1 MISDAD
7 TFWRQILARVRPGRV
22 SDSVSLAEAEHRMAA
37 AGEDEIAPERIARI
51 ARDVTGAAPAAA
63 RPQVVQGRVHRFP
76 MARPALRWA
85 VAATVALAPLA
96 AVAFY
101 KMYDEAPT
109 QKDRPSASWD
119 YPVAVRILC
128 DESRAEKERRSAQV
142 MVAAFI
148 RNLGVRTVRA
158 IRAEGG
164 AVGAEADRLLSYW
177 RGELEKEPSGVVTP
191 VTDIEDIVLQVGDRQ
206 TPTDQRLR
214 LLRQLSADI
223 ASGIAALRAPIPES
237 EALTRYQMQA
247 LMNLAD
253 LLAE

>member
-22 SDSVSLAEAEHRMAA
+22 SDSVSLAEAEQRMAA

-109 QKDRPSASWD
+109 PLRPAQWG
-119 YPVAVRILC
+119 YATALAILV
-128 DESRAEKERRSAQV
+128 DPTTEDDTRRSAQGRV
-142 MVAAFI
+142 FQFVSQ
-148 RNLGVRTVRA
+148 LGIETVRS
-158 IRAEGG
+158 
-164 AVGAEADRLLSYW
+164 L
-177 RGELEKEPSGVVTP
+177 RGEAGPVANEAERVLERWRNDLTGEPSGPVGS
-191 VTDIEDIVLQVGDRQ
+191 VTDLDSTTAIVRDQAV
-206 TPTDQRLR
+206 PTNERLMALNVLSDQ
-214 LLRQLSADI
+214 I
-223 ASGIAALRAPIPES
+223 ASGIAALREPVSS
-237 EALTRYQMQA
+237 EAGFVRAQTQA
-247 LMNLAD
+247 LERLSE
-253 LLAE
+253 LLAR